1 MATTITT
8 TLTPSGFKKLISSGL
23 LNNIITY
30 DFYDNTHIY
39 TDEDPEV
46 LIRPVIG
53 SHFQITTAKPSP
65 AGYRGVFTSTPTE
78 TEVENTSSR
87 KRITFSNQSCTEA
100 FEVPDLTL
108 NVNVSRWF
116 NALNALT
123 TYSTTMTPGLN
134 LDLISYVTAYKET
147 LNTGTQQYGVTQ
159 VLNNLVISWKLNT
172 PQDEQNAELL
182 SPIYVTLNGT
192 QKEQKYTN
200 GIQFGSPF
208 ALTFVTNQINGVNVN
223 NTGVNFS
230 LVPTWGYY
238 ANNGFQSTKTIE
250 SLPDLSQFTSVYPA
264 AKVGNEI
271 YTLETTTPYPTNEGL
286 IGYAINMFNVDG
298 SGETLLN
305 GLIDA
310 GRLFFK
316 RYGINTNGSYQ
327 IPISMTVN
335 VANAA
340 INGISQ
346 TIGGNLQLNFIYD
359 ENDTTQS
366 PIIYQP

>member
-8 TLTPSGFKKLISSGL
+8 TLTPSGYKKLISSGL
-23 LNNIITY
+23 LNSIVNY
-30 DFYDNTHIY
+30 DFFDNTHIY
-39 TDEDPEV
+39 TNEDPEI

-65 AGYRGVFTSTPTE
+65 AGYRGVFTTTPTE
-78 TEVENTSSR
+78 TQIENTTSR
-87 KRITFSNQSCTEA
+87 KRITFSNSSCIEA
-100 FEVPDLTL
+100 FEEADLVL

-147 LNTGTQQYGVTQ
+147 LNTGTQQYTTTQ
-159 VLNNLVISWKLNT
+159 VLNDLVISWKLNT

-192 QKEQKYTN
+192 QKEQKYN
-200 GIQFGSPF
+200 NAIQFGSPF
-208 ALTFVTNQINGVNVN
+208 ALTFVTNSVNGFTIK
-223 NTGVNFS
+223 NTGTNFS

-238 ANNGFQSTKTIE
+238 ANNAFVSAKVIE
-250 SLPDLSQFTSVYPA
+250 NLPNLDTFTTVYPA
-264 AKVGNEI
+264 AKVGNNI

-298 SGETLLN
+298 SGESLLK

-310 GRLFFK
+310 GKLFFK
-316 RYGINTNGSYQ
+316 RYGSTVNNSYQ
-327 IPISMTVN
+327 ISISMTVTA
-335 VANAA
+335 ANSA
-340 INGISQ
+340 INGIAT
-346 TIGGNLQLNFIYD
+346 TIGGNVTFNFIYD
-359 ENDTTQS
+359 ENDTS
-366 PIIYQP
+366 SGPIIYQS